1 MASFAAWTASGSV
14 EAVAVF
20 KQKTA
25 LLTCVWFYQQ
35 SFPLGCQGPADM
47 PEMLIHLL
55 FWKRQQLRNLSGIDL
70 LITQKGDYFLSYCR
84 QNPVTS

>member
-25 LLTCVWFYQQ
+25 LLTGIWFHQQ

-47 PEMLIHLL
+47 REMLIHLL
-55 FWKRQQLRNLSGIDL
+55 FRN
-70 LITQKGDYFLSYCR
+70 
-84 QNPVTS
+84 

>member
-25 LLTCVWFYQQ
+25 LLTGIWFHQQ
-35 SFPLGCQGPADM
+35 SFPLGCQGPTDM
-47 PEMLIHLL
+47 REMLIHLL
-55 FWKRQQLRNLSGIDL
+55 FRN
-70 LITQKGDYFLSYCR
+70 
-84 QNPVTS
+84 